1 MQRRLVTAFIAFLI
15 ITGAALVFL
24 RRHTPSPI
32 MGVSA
37 FGHIAVGD
45 EAVRGRGSYTF
56 APYLEI
62 PPAKFYVMV
71 IDSDRWCDN
80 EDCSLDGAFIRTM
93 GGWLQAE
100 MTCCGSELKYEIGF
114 DLPENA
120 EVKTL
125 VVVGDSKDKIVGI
138 YLNRGL
144 KDVLP
149 ILRLHPD
156 LADFSLLEGAEEFG
170 SLDVGEP
177 APLWPGDQISYL
189 SDKLGR
195 YAVTHVPRGKKFYLY
210 SVEKRKYD
218 IAGDVPES
226 HEGVDGDRP
235 YENTYLCLIG
245 SCRYPEPDPPH
256 DFLFAHVEELDG
268 WFLSNDM
275 DSPEMAKLFGLDP
288 AAVLRGEFSLVVLT
302 DSKGI
307 IVALHPGKTLADTFT
322 ILSQHPD
329 LADMRKFYRR

>member
-1 MQRRLVTAFIAFLI
+1 MRRHFAAILVAFLI
-15 ITGAALVFL
+15 ITGAALLFFKPRASSLIV
-24 RRHTPSPI
+24 
-32 MGVSA
+32 GVNI
-37 FGHIAVGD
+37 FGHIAVGS
-45 EAVRGRGSYTF
+45 EAVRGRGSFTF
-56 APYLEI
+56 APYLQI
-62 PPAKFYVMV
+62 PSAKFYVMV
-71 IDSDRWCDN
+71 IDNGRWCDN
-80 EDCSLDGAFIRTM
+80 EECSLDGAFIRTM

-100 MTCCGSELKYEIGF
+100 ATCCGSEIKYEIGL
-114 DLPENA
+114 DLPEQK

-125 VVVGDSKDKIVGI
+125 VVVSDSTNKIAGI
-138 YLNRGL
+138 YPNHGL
-144 KDVLP
+144 KDILP

-156 LADFSLLEGAEEFG
+156 LADFSLLEGVQEFG
-170 SLDVGEP
+170 ALDVGEP

-195 YAVTHVPRGKKFYLY
+195 YAVTHVPEGKKFYIY
-210 SVEKRKYD
+210 AVQKRKYD